1 MQQYHHTPD
10 LGILQIYHSIMNSD
24 YRTIYLLVLLC
35 LTRGVTTY
43 SQVQND
49 VLIEQ
54 ILESMAPEL
63 SEDHDYSE
71 IAERLTHYRRSPLNI
86 NLASKEQLQELFF
99 LSPVQVKSI
108 LSHREE
114 NGLFIDVLELQSV
127 PGFDPQTLRWLLN
140 FIVVLPPG
148 ELKSISLSKLIKKA
162 EHDIMFRFGQ
172 VLEKQSGFSSSSLTE
187 GTYTGSAMRIF
198 TRYRYNYSNV
208 LFASI
213 NMEKDAGEPLS
224 FSKGGR
230 GFDFYSANIS
240 YRGNGIVRKVIAG
253 DYALQFGQGLS
264 MWAGAGFGK
273 GANLSTIAKQDVG
286 LRPYSSVNESLFM
299 RGIAGTIRLKAI
311 SFTPF
316 YSGRRIDAGMAESGL
331 EVSTMQV
338 SGLHRTQTEILNKNA
353 LSQLVYGSN
362 AQYNKGDLSAGITA
376 YRTQFSIPI
385 AEGKSLYQQYNFKG
399 AILNNVSMNYSY
411 TFRNSYLFG
420 EAAHS
425 LNSGFAILNGLLSS
439 LAPPVSL
446 VLLYRNYEKNYHSFF
461 NQGLAEASNAVN
473 ERGFYSGLA
482 IKFNRQWELYTYSD
496 FFRFPWLKFRV
507 DGPSSGYELF
517 GQITY
522 TPGKRFKLIG
532 RFRQQIREENTEDS
546 GPGLDIVEK
555 QNLRVEM
562 TYKISNDFSIR
573 NRAEIVRYHKGALN
587 PEFGFLSFQDIIFDP
602 MGSKISGNIRF
613 AIFETSGF
621 NTRIYSYENDV
632 LYSYSVPAY
641 QGKGLRFYINGR
653 YTISH
658 GADLWIRYALIS
670 YANQETNGTG
680 GDTISGNKRSD
691 IRFQLRFQF

>member
-1 MQQYHHTPD
+1 
-10 LGILQIYHSIMNSD
+10 MNSD
-24 YRTIYLLVLLC
+24 YRTIYLLLLLC
-35 LTRGVTTY
+35 LTRGITTY

-71 IAERLTHYRRSPLNI
+71 IAERLNHYRRSPLNI
-86 NLASKEQLQELFF
+86 NLASKDQLQELFF
-99 LSPVQVKSI
+99 ISPVQVKSI

-148 ELKSISLSKLIKKA
+148 ELKFISFNKLIMKA
-162 EHDIMFRFGQ
+162 EHDLMFRFGQ
-172 VLEKQSGFSSSSLTE
+172 VLEKQSGFSSSNLVAD
-187 GTYTGSAMRIF
+187 GTYLGSAMRMF
-198 TRYRYNYSNV
+198 TRYRYNYSNA
-208 LFASI
+208 LFASL
-213 NMEKDAGEPLS
+213 NVEKDAGEPLS
-224 FSKGGR
+224 FSKGGK

-240 YRGNGIVRKVIAG
+240 YRGNGIIRKVIAG

-299 RGIAGTIRLKAI
+299 RGIAGTFRLKAI

-316 YSGRRIDAGMAESGL
+316 YSGRRIDAGMAESSL
-331 EVSTMQV
+331 EVSSMQV
-338 SGLHRTQTEILNKNA
+338 SGLHRTKTEILNKNA
-353 LSQLVYGSN
+353 LSQRVYGAN
-362 AQYNKGDLSAGITA
+362 AQYITGDLSAGITA
-376 YRTQFSIPI
+376 YRTQFSIPF

-399 AILNNVSMNYSY
+399 ASLHNVSLNYSY
-411 TFRNSYLFG
+411 TFKNSYIFG

-425 LNSGFAILNGLLSS
+425 LNSGFAILNGLISS

-496 FFRFPWLKFRV
+496 FFSFPWLKFRV

-522 TPGKRFKLIG
+522 TPGKLFKLIG

-546 GPGLDIVEK
+546 GPGLDIVDK

-573 NRAEIVRYHKGALN
+573 NRAEIVRYRKGNLN
-587 PEFGFLSFQDIIFDP
+587 PEFGFLSFQDIIYDP

-641 QGKGLRFYINGR
+641 QGKGVRF
-653 YTISH
+653 
-658 GADLWIRYALIS
+658 
-670 YANQETNGTG
+670 
-680 GDTISGNKRSD
+680 
-691 IRFQLRFQF
+691 

>member
-1 MQQYHHTPD
+1 
-10 LGILQIYHSIMNSD
+10 MNSD

-198 TRYRYNYSNV
+198 TRYRYSYSNV

-299 RGIAGTIRLKAI
+299 RGIAGTFRLKAI

-331 EVSTMQV
+331 EVSSMQV
-338 SGLHRTQTEILNKNA
+338 SGLHRTRTEILNKNA
-353 LSQLVYGSN
+353 LSQRVYGAN
-362 AQYNKGDLSAGITA
+362 AQYNTGDLSAGITA
-376 YRTQFSIPI
+376 YRTQFSIPF

-399 AILNNVSMNYSY
+399 AILDNMSMNYSY
-411 TFRNSYLFG
+411 TFRNSYFFG

-425 LNSGFAILNGLLSS
+425 LNSGFAVLNGFLSS
-439 LAPPVSL
+439 LAAPVSL
-446 VLLYRNYEKNYHSFF
+446 VMLYRNYEKNYHSFF

-546 GPGLDIVEK
+546 GPGLDIIEK

-562 TYKISNDFSIR
+562 TYKISNDFTIR
-573 NRAEIVRYHKGALN
+573 NRAEIVRYHKGNLD
-587 PEFGFLSFQDIIFDP
+587 PEFGFLSFQDIIYDP
-602 MGSKISGNIRF
+602 MGSKFSGNLRCAF
-613 AIFETSGF
+613 FETSGF

-641 QGKGLRFYINGR
+641 QGKGVRFYINCR
-653 YTISH
+653 YTISRRT
-658 GADLWIRYALIS
+658 DLWLRYALSS
-670 YANQETNGTG
+670 YTNQETIGSG
-680 GDTISGNKRSD
+680 GDLINGNKRSD
-691 IRFQLRFQF
+691 IRLQLRFKF

>member
-1 MQQYHHTPD
+1 M
-10 LGILQIYHSIMNSD
+10 
-24 YRTIYLLVLLC
+24 LVLLC
-35 LTRGVTTY
+35 LILSRTTY

-71 IAERLTHYRRSPLNI
+71 ISERLNHYRRSPLNI
-86 NLASKEQLQELFF
+86 NLASKDQLHELFF
-99 LSPVQVKSI
+99 ISPVQVKSI

-140 FIVVLPPG
+140 FIVVIPPG
-148 ELKSISLSKLIKKA
+148 ELKSVTFKKLITKS
-162 EHDIMFRFGQ
+162 EHDLMMRFGQ
-172 VLEKQSGFSSSSLTE
+172 VLEKQSGFSSSNLVADGSYL
-187 GTYTGSAMRIF
+187 GSAVRMF

-208 LFASI
+208 LSASL

-273 GANLSTIAKQDVG
+273 GANLSTIAKHDVG

-299 RGIAGTIRLKAI
+299 RGIAGTFKLKAI

-316 YSGRRIDAGMAESGL
+316 YSGRRIDAGMAESGS
-331 EVSTMQV
+331 EVSSMQV
-338 SGLHRTQTEILNKNA
+338 SGLHRTRTEILNKKV
-353 LSQLVYGSN
+353 LSQRVYGAN
-362 AQYNKGDLSAGITA
+362 VQYNSGDLSAGITG
-376 YRTQFSIPI
+376 YRTQFGIPFG
-385 AEGKSLYQQYNFKG
+385 EGKPLYQQYNFKG
-399 AILNNVSMNYSY
+399 AILNNASMNYSY

-425 LNSGFAILNGLLSS
+425 LNSGFAFLNGLLSS

-461 NQGLAEASNAVN
+461 NQGLAEASSAVN
-473 ERGFYSGLA
+473 ERGIYSGLA
-482 IKFNRQWELYTYSD
+482 IKFNRQWELYTYTD

-507 DGPSSGYELF
+507 DGPSAGYELF

-522 TPGKRFKLIG
+522 TPGKLFKLIG

-546 GPGLDIVEK
+546 GPGLDIVDK

-562 TYKISNDFSIR
+562 TYKFSNGFSIR
-573 NRAEIVRYHKGALN
+573 NRAEIVRYRKGIQN
-587 PEFGFLSFQDIIFDP
+587 PEFGFLSFQDIIYNP
-602 MGSKISGNIRF
+602 MGSKISGNFRF

-641 QGKGLRFYINGR
+641 QGKGVRFYINGR
-653 YTISH
+653 YNISR
-658 GADLWIRYALIS
+658 GTDLWLRYALIS
-670 YANQETNGTG
+670 YANQEVIGSG
-680 GDTISGNKRSD
+680 GDLINGNKRSD
-691 IRFQLRFQF
+691 IRVQLRFQF

>member
-1 MQQYHHTPD
+1 
-10 LGILQIYHSIMNSD
+10 MNSD

-35 LTRGVTTY
+35 LTRGITTY

-71 IAERLTHYRRSPLNI
+71 ISERLNHYRRSPLNI
-86 NLASKEQLQELFF
+86 NLASKDQLHELFF
-99 LSPVQVKSI
+99 ISPVQVKSI

-114 NGLFIDVLELQSV
+114 NGLFMDVLELQSV

-140 FIVVLPPG
+140 FIVVVPPA
-148 ELKSISLSKLIKKA
+148 ELKSVSFKKLIMKS
-162 EHDIMFRFGQ
+162 EHDLMLRFGQ
-172 VLEKQSGFSSSSLTE
+172 VLEGQSGFSSSNLGADGSYL
-187 GTYTGSAMRIF
+187 GSAMRMF

-208 LFASI
+208 LFASL

-230 GFDFYSANIS
+230 GFDFYSANVS

-253 DYALQFGQGLS
+253 DYALQFGQGLN

-273 GANLSTIAKQDVG
+273 GANLSTIAKHDVG
-286 LRPYSSVNESLFM
+286 LRPYSSINESLFM
-299 RGIAGTIRLKAI
+299 RGIAGTFKLNTI

-331 EVSTMQV
+331 EVSSMQV
-338 SGLHRTQTEILNKNA
+338 SGLHRTKTEILNKNA
-353 LSQLVYGSN
+353 LSQRVYGAN
-362 AQYNKGDLSAGITA
+362 VQYNSGDLSAGLTA
-376 YRTQFSIPI
+376 YRTQFSIPL
-385 AEGKSLYQQYNFKG
+385 AEGKSIYQQYNFKG
-399 AILNNVSMNYSY
+399 AILNNVGMNYSY

-420 EAAHS
+420 EIAHS
-425 LNSGFAILNGLLSS
+425 LNSGFAFLNSLLSS

-446 VLLYRNYEKNYHSFF
+446 VLLYRNYERNYHSFF

-482 IKFNRQWELYTYSD
+482 IKFNRQWELYAYSD

-522 TPGKRFKLIG
+522 TPGKLFKLIG

-546 GPGLDIVEK
+546 GPGLDIVDK
-555 QNLRVEM
+555 QNLRVDM

-573 NRAEIVRYHKGALN
+573 NRAEIVRYRKGNLN
-587 PEFGFLSFQDIIFDP
+587 PEFGFLSFQDIIYDP
-602 MGSKISGNIRF
+602 MGSKISGNFRF

-641 QGKGLRFYINGR
+641 QGKGIRFYINGR
-653 YTISH
+653 YTISR
-658 GADLWIRYALIS
+658 GTDLWLRYALVS
-670 YANQETNGTG
+670 YANQEVIGSG
-680 GDTISGNKRSD
+680 GDLISGNKRSD
-691 IRFQLRFQF
+691 IRLQLRFQF

>member
-1 MQQYHHTPD
+1 
-10 LGILQIYHSIMNSD
+10 MNSD
-24 YRTIYLLVLLC
+24 HRTIYLLILLF
-35 LTRGVTTY
+35 LILSRTTY
-43 SQVQND
+43 SQVEND

-54 ILESMAPEL
+54 ILESIAPQL

-71 IAERLTHYRRSPLNI
+71 IAERLNHYKRSPLNI

-99 LSPVQVKSI
+99 ISPVQIKSI
-108 LSHREE
+108 INHREE
-114 NGLFIDVLELQSV
+114 NGLYLDILELQSV
-127 PGFDPQTLRWLLN
+127 HALDIQTIRWLMN

-148 ELKSISLSKLIKKA
+148 ELEFTSFKKLLMKA
-162 EHDIMFRFGQ
+162 EHEVMFRIGQ
-172 VLEKQSGFSSSSLTE
+172 VLEKQSGFSSSSLIDD
-187 GTYTGSAMRIF
+187 GSYLGSAMRIF

-208 LFASI
+208 LFASL
-213 NMEKDAGEPLS
+213 NMEKDAGEPFLIG
-224 FSKGGR
+224 KGGR

-240 YRGNGIVRKVIAG
+240 YRGNGIIKKLIAG

-338 SGLHRTQTEILNKNA
+338 SGLHRSRAEILIKNA
-353 LSQLVYGSN
+353 LSQRVYGAN
-362 AQYNKGDLSAGITA
+362 AQYNSEDLNAGITA
-376 YRTQFSIPI
+376 YRTRFSIPFS
-385 AEGKSLYQQYNFKG
+385 EGKSLYQKYNFKG
-399 AILNNVSMNYSY
+399 TILDNISMNYSY
-411 TFRNSYLFG
+411 TFRNSYFFG

-425 LNSGFAILNGLLSS
+425 LNSGFAVLNGFLSS
-439 LAPPVSL
+439 IAAPVSL
-446 VLLYRNYEKNYHSFF
+446 VMLYRNYEKNFHSFF
-461 NQGLAEASNAVN
+461 NQGFAEASNAVN

-482 IKFNRQWELYTYSD
+482 IKFNRQLEFYTYSD

-522 TPGKRFKLIG
+522 TPGKLLKLIG
-532 RFRQQIREENTEDS
+532 RFRQQISEENTADS
-546 GPGLDIVEK
+546 ATGLDIVDK
-555 QNLRVEM
+555 QDLRVEL
-562 TYKISNDFSIR
+562 TYKISDDFTIR
-573 NRAEIVRYHKGALN
+573 NRAVIVRYRKGNLD
-587 PEFGFLSFQDIIFDP
+587 PEFGFLTFQDIIYDP
-602 MGSKISGNIRF
+602 MGSKISGNLRCAF
-613 AIFETSGF
+613 FETSGF

-641 QGKGLRFYINGR
+641 QGKGVRFYINCR
-653 YTISH
+653 YTISRRT
-658 GADLWIRYALIS
+658 DLWLRYALSS
-670 YANQETNGTG
+670 YTNQETIGSG
-680 GDTISGNKRSD
+680 GDLINGNKRTD
-691 IRFQLRFQF
+691 IRMQLRFKF